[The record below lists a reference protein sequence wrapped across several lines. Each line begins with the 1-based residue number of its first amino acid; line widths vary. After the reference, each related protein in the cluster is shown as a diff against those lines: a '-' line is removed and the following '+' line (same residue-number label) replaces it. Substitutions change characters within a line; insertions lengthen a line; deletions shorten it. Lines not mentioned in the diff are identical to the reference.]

1 MLPAL
6 ATFFLLTKVLMQFA
20 AYSEGDRK
28 SSYIIQSVAAEVRV
42 EYNSH
47 FMYEVRGV
55 WRGRRR
61 RTAATGCLL
70 PSSSRPRWS
79 CPGTRSS
86 ATLPK
91 YIWVV

>member
-28 SSYIIQSVAAEVRV
+28 SSYIIQSVAEVGV

-47 FMYEVRGV
+47 FMYEVG
-55 WRGRRR
+55 G
-61 RTAATGCLL
+61 
-70 PSSSRPRWS
+70 
-79 CPGTRSS
+79 
-86 ATLPK
+86 
-91 YIWVV
+91 

>member
-28 SSYIIQSVAAEVRV
+28 SSYIIQSVAEVRV

-47 FMYEVRGV
+47 FMYEVG
-55 WRGRRR
+55 G
-61 RTAATGCLL
+61 
-70 PSSSRPRWS
+70 
-79 CPGTRSS
+79 
-86 ATLPK
+86 
-91 YIWVV
+91 

>member
-47 FMYEVRGV
+47 FMYEVG
-55 WRGRRR
+55 G
-61 RTAATGCLL
+61 
-70 PSSSRPRWS
+70 
-79 CPGTRSS
+79 
-86 ATLPK
+86 
-91 YIWVV
+91 